1 MEENTYTSYKKVS
14 NGKELKFEIM
24 LNCKY
29 EAILLN
35 VNFNFKRISKHGITL
50 KLLAICFETL
60 RKYFI

>member
-1 MEENTYTSYKKVS
+1 
-14 NGKELKFEIM
+14 M

-60 RKYFI
+60 RKYFM